1 MHWSTKRKLRKPLVL
16 YIHRWYPSAVQRA
29 YGRKRKGQN
38 KGLPCMYNVFLFFP
52 YSLYSPPIFLSDGY
66 PRVTDGYD
74 HRYGRKFKGLFQP
87 VFHLCIMK
95 RASLGSPFL
104 RRTFRTQRSSE
115 GHHFFCRI
123 FFLDVSNCIPP
134 GAPQLQRARRKTIQH

>member
-1 MHWSTKRKLRKPLVL
+1 MAEREKDKT
-16 YIHRWYPSAVQRA
+16 RA
-29 YGRKRKGQN
+29 FHA
-38 KGLPCMYNVFLFFP
+38 CTMFFCF
-52 YSLYSPPIFLSDGY
+52 SHTRCILPPIFLSDGY

-123 FFLDVSNCIPP
+123 FFLECFKLHPSRGTTTPARPKENNTALKYETFKT
-134 GAPQLQRARRKTIQH
+134 APQIVCVTYMKHES